1 MELPKLPLWYGI
13 PGIEFCYNG
22 DWSEPEVRYKH
33 RLFSAWHVEDMCHEE
48 YKEAGVEL
56 SFEDWMKAN
65 PSVAYNNLQ
74 ILIDEDD
81 MTIDAWRFNPS
92 NNDNVKIEDWRF
104 DPDKEPC
111 CAYDYL
117 AHKILESGYEIKTG
131 LSNLMVM
138 MILHFDNYQEEV
150 DFMEAHIDSPEAWA
164 QAVIDE
170 VEASGGF
177 REFDYWC

>member
-13 PGIEFCYNG
+13 PDVEFCYNG
-22 DWSEPEVRYKH
+22 DWSDPEVRYKH
-33 RLFSAWHVEDMCHEE
+33 RLFSAWHVEDMCYEE
-48 YKEAGVEL
+48 YKEADTSL

-81 MTIDAWRFNPS
+81 VT
-92 NNDNVKIEDWRF
+92 IEDWRF
-104 DPDKEPC
+104 NQSKEPC

-138 MILHFDNYQEEV
+138 MILHFECWQEEV

-170 VEASGGF
+170 AELSGGL

>member
-13 PGIEFCYNG
+13 PGIEFIWHGNYS
-22 DWSEPEVRYKH
+22 DPELRYKH
-33 RLFSAWHVEDMCHEE
+33 RTFNEFSVEQGCLYTWEE
-48 YKEAGVEL
+48 ERSNL
-56 SFEDWMKAN
+56 SFDTWM
-65 PSVAYNNLQ
+65 PLHPEVAYGFLDE
-74 ILIDEDD
+74 LVEEDD
-81 MTIDAWRFNPS
+81 MTID
-92 NNDNVKIEDWRF
+92 DWRF
-104 DPDKEPC
+104 DPNQEPR

-138 MILHFDNYQEEV
+138 MILHFDTHQEEV
-150 DFMEAHIDSPEAWA
+150 DFMEAHIDSPEEWA

-170 VEASGGF
+170 AELSGGF

>member
-13 PGIEFCYNG
+13 PGIEFIWHKS
-22 DWSEPEVRYKH
+22 WSEPEVRYKH
-33 RLFSAWHVEDMCHEE
+33 RCFSAWHVENMCHEE
-48 YKEAGVEL
+48 YKEADTSL
-56 SFEDWMKAN
+56 RFKDWMTAN
-65 PSVAYNNLQ
+65 PSVAYENLQ

-81 MTIDAWRFNPS
+81 VT
-92 NNDNVKIEDWRF
+92 IEDWRF

-111 CAYDYL
+111 CAYDHL
-117 AHKILESGYEIKTG
+117 AYKILESGYEIKTG

-138 MILHFDNYQEEV
+138 MILHFDTRQEEI
-150 DFMEAHIDSPEAWA
+150 DFMEAHIDSPEEWA

-170 VEASGGF
+170 AELSGGF

>member
-1 MELPKLPLWYGI
+1 MTLPKLSLWYGI
-13 PGIEFCYNG
+13 PGIEYIWYG
-22 DWSEPEVRYKH
+22 YWSEPEVRYEH
-33 RLFSAWHVEDMCHEE
+33 RLFSAWHVEDMCREKYE
-48 YKEAGVEL
+48 EAGVEL

-65 PSVAYNNLQ
+65 PSVAYNSLQ

-81 MTIDAWRFNPS
+81 VT
-92 NNDNVKIEDWRF
+92 IEDWRF

-138 MILHFDNYQEEV
+138 MILHFECCHEEV
-150 DFMEAHIDSPEAWA
+150 DFMEAHIDSPEEWA

-170 VEASGGF
+170 VGISGGF
-177 REFDYWC
+177 EEFDYWN